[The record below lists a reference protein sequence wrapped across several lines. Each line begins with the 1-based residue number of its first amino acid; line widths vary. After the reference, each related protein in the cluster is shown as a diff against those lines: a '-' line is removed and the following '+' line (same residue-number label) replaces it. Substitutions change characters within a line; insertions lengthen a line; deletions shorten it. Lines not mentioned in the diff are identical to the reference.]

1 MHSKH
6 CEYSTS
12 EPQFQKTVL
21 NADCKDF
28 LCTSNLVHK
37 FNKYVFEKLKI
48 PLIQHEFQ
56 P

>member
-1 MHSKH
+1 MRLKKKTRLWEDIKFVHNKH

-37 FNKYVFEKLKI
+37 
-48 PLIQHEFQ
+48 IQ
-56 P
+56 